1 MKKLITK
8 PHLFFFAF
16 AFTFIVLGFLKKNMY
31 ADIALFDTYFVFYAD
46 LWCFISAV
54 FFSLIGLNYF
64 CLIWAKKD
72 PNIWLT
78 ILHLFLQIVSLMPF
92 MYVIFSLKSDHKLP
106 TNIFLSF
113 VNLDLALVLSFV
125 IFLISIFIHLIN
137 FFTSLFLKTK

>member
-8 PHLFFFAF
+8 PHLFFLGLACAF
-16 AFTFIVLGFLKKNMY
+16 IILGFLKRNITL
-31 ADIALFDTYFVFYAD
+31 DIALFDTYFVFYAD
-46 LWCFISAV
+46 LWSFISAV

-78 ILHLFLQIVSLMPF
+78 VLHLFLQIVSLVPF
-92 MYVIFSLKSDHKLP
+92 IYVIFSLKPDHKLP
-106 TNIFLSF
+106 TNIFLYY
-113 VNLDLALVLSFV
+113 VNLDLALVVSFV
-125 IFLISIFIHLIN
+125 IFLFSIFIHLIN

>member
-1 MKKLITK
+1 
-8 PHLFFFAF
+8 
-16 AFTFIVLGFLKKNMY
+16 MY

-64 CLIWAKKD
+64 CLIWAKKE

-78 ILHLFLQIVSLMPF
+78 ILHLFLQIASLTPF
-92 MYVIFSLKSDHKLP
+92 IYVIFSLKSDNKLP

-113 VNLDLALVLSFV
+113 VDLDQALVVSFM
-125 IFLISIFIHLIN
+125 IFLFSIFIHLIN